1 MTAIWMYF
9 AVIGWDFKMAQKA
22 NIAPEDQC
30 LKDEFPIFCA
40 IFFLQVQTVSFREKN
55 RNSFFSAEIPC
66 PMPRLDKSMPCRK
79 IDPGRPRLRSKI
91 FMEAYPKLIKV
102 KKEKKSKDPILKL
115 LPALVLLKIIMSRAS
130 NVSATKKKK
139 DPNYTWLLFSSLPPR
154 WNRGDKQGGT
164 RVAFFWGG
172 EKKRRGASSP
182 DEFCSVDNGWM
193 FAKGNNWRYT
203 HLFHWTI
210 YSWEGRVRFFSKQGK
225 DMSNSIT
232 SIGDSHEKRTIPLS
246 T

>member
-1 MTAIWMYF
+1 M
-9 AVIGWDFKMAQKA
+9 
-22 NIAPEDQC
+22 P
-30 LKDEFPIFCA
+30 KDRPWPATSSKQNFHGSISK
-40 IFFLQVQTVSFREKN
+40 I
-55 RNSFFSAEIPC
+55 
-66 PMPRLDKSMPCRK
+66 DKS
-79 IDPGRPRLRSKI
+79 
-91 FMEAYPKLIKV
+91 
-102 KKEKKSKDPILKL
+102 KERKKSKDPILKL

-139 DPNYTWLLFSSLPPR
+139 RPQLHLTPVQLLATTVKSWGTNKEEHELLFFL
-154 WNRGDKQGGT
+154 
-164 RVAFFWGG
+164 GG